1 MHSFWQQVP
10 FVRLLL
16 PFMIGIWIHHYV
28 KVNFWQTLIFI
39 GITGLCYA
47 LHRHIYKKQLIDYP
61 KGILLSIACFL
72 IGLLNQQIKNEHLM
86 YHHYSLAPNGYFL
99 VQIDEKLQ
107 KTSKGHKAVCQVL
120 SSIANDGTQTQ
131 VQGKLLLNFKNQP
144 INPLPAY
151 GDVLLIKSGLLEF
164 PLASFPGA
172 FNYRLFM
179 HRKGILFQSYVTP
192 KTYKAIGLN
201 QGKSYL
207 KTIYAWQQN
216 IRNTLTNYLQT
227 PSEIAISEALLYG
240 YDKDMDD
247 ETIAAFSRTGT
258 LHVLAVSGM
267 HVGLIFVLLGWLLSP
282 LAKSVR
288 GKKKVAI
295 LQTVGIWLY
304 SLLCG
309 MSPSIL
315 RATVMFSFVILGKQI
330 KRNSNPF
337 NSLAASAMFLLWFD
351 PNLIYH
357 VGFQLSYMAVA
368 GILGFYPLLYH
379 ALTLPY
385 KLLDEIWKILA
396 VSLASQVLTL
406 PLTLLYFHQFPNYF
420 LLANLLI
427 IPLTSLIIYGGIL
440 LLSLQWFPGGAAWL
454 GKLMSW
460 LILACNKV
468 AQFIAH
474 LPGAVAESIYW
485 NASDIFFYLLALIC
499 LIQYF
504 KQRNILALYSLI
516 GLGICKLLLLIGFQF
531 LLTPTQQIQVFSI
544 EKSWV
549 ISTHKGKEAQLFCD
563 QILQQQSSTF
573 NEKINTFIGTQKL
586 KVRQS
591 ASLPTGNVLLGING
605 LNLFIWQESAVP
617 INIPNCIVLVQG
629 KHYVNLEKMLTHNQV
644 RQFILGTN
652 MPWKKKTALKKIL
665 TKHQIPCHDLS
676 ENGAYELSL

>member
-16 PFMIGIWIHHYV
+16 PFMVGIWIHQYI

-39 GITGLCYA
+39 GLTGLFYA
-47 LHRHIYKKQLIDYP
+47 LHHHFYKKQLIDYP
-61 KGILLSIACFL
+61 KGILLSIACFFV
-72 IGLLNQQIKNEHLM
+72 GLLNLQLKNEQLM
-86 YHHYSLAPNGYFL
+86 YHHYSLAQNRYLL

-107 KTSKGHKAVCQVL
+107 KTSYGHKAVCQVL
-120 SSIANDGTQTQ
+120 SSIANDDTQTQ
-131 VQGKLLLNFKNQP
+131 VQGKLLLNFKNQSS
-144 INPLPAY
+144 NPLPAY

-164 PLASFPGA
+164 PPASFPGA
-172 FNYRLFM
+172 FNYRLYM

-216 IRNTLTNYLQT
+216 IRNTLTNYLKNAG
-227 PSEIAISEALLYG
+227 EIAISEALLYG

-247 ETIAAFSRTGT
+247 ETIEAYSRTGT

-267 HVGLIFVLLGWLLSP
+267 HVGLIFVLLGWLLTP
-282 LAKSVR
+282 LAKSAR
-288 GKKKVAI
+288 GKKQVAI
-295 LQTVGIWLY
+295 LQTLGIWMY

-330 KRNSNPF
+330 KRNSNAF

-379 ALTLPY
+379 AITLPY
-385 KLLDEIWKILA
+385 KLLDETWKILA

-406 PLTLLYFHQFPNYF
+406 PLTLYYFHQFPNYF

-440 LLSLQWFPGGAAWL
+440 LLSLQWFPAGAAWL

-474 LPGAVAESIYW
+474 LPGAVSESIYW
-485 NASDIFFYLLALIC
+485 NDTDIFIYLLVLIC

-504 KQRNILALYSLI
+504 NHRNILAVYSLI

-531 LLTPTQQIQVFSI
+531 ILTSQQQIQVFNI

-549 ISTHKGKEAQLFCD
+549 ISSSRGKEAQLFFD
-563 QILQQQSSTF
+563 PIMQQPSPTF
-573 NEKINTFIGTQKL
+573 NEKINTFLGAQKL
-586 KVRQS
+586 NLRQS
-591 ASLPTGNVLLGING
+591 VSLPNGNVLLGING
-605 LNLFIWQESAVP
+605 LNLFIWQESEVP
-617 INIPNCIVLVQG
+617 KNIQNCIVLVQG
-629 KHYVNLEKMLTHNQV
+629 KHYVNLEKMLAYNQV
-644 RQFILGTN
+644 RQCILGTN

-665 TKHQIPCHDLS
+665 TKKHIPYHDLS